1 MQKAITILGRTYTL
15 RADQGEDLEQAAA
28 EVDKRVRELMRRSP
42 AFDPSTAAILTALNL
57 ASELRNVRARA
68 RGEIM
73 DADHQL
79 AAVEAVLEAAL
90 SQDGVESQDGA
101 NEPDAQPVSDPT

>member
-1 MQKAITILGRTYTL
+1 VQKAITILGRTYTL

-28 EVDKRVRELMRRSP
+28 DVDKRVRELMRRSP
-42 AFDPSTAAILTALNL
+42 AFDPGTAAILTALNL

-90 SQDGVESQDGA
+90 SQDGAD
-101 NEPDAQPVSDPT
+101 EPDTQSEADRT

>member
-15 RADQGEDLEQAAA
+15 RADGGEDLEQAAA
-28 EVDKRVRELMRRSP
+28 EVDKRVKELMRRSP
-42 AFDPSTAAILTALNL
+42 AIDAGTASILTALNL

-68 RGEIM
+68 RAEVQE
-73 DADHQL
+73 ADHQM

-90 SQDGVESQDGA
+90 SQDGATDTGA
-101 NEPDAQPVSDPT
+101 SPGENA

>member
-15 RADQGEDLEQAAA
+15 RADNGEDLENAAG
-28 EVDKRVRELMRRSP
+28 EVDRRVRELMKRSP
-42 AFDPSTAAILTALNL
+42 AVDASTAAILTALNL

-68 RGEIM
+68 RAELQE
-73 DADHQL
+73 ADHQI

-90 SQDGVESQDGA
+90 SHEGA
-101 NEPDAQPVSDPT
+101 AEPGMGPEEEE